1 MTRRKSQAN
10 KKFSSSNKIIIKEP
24 RLVRVGNTWQ
34 RKEIKE
40 VNIIDNNKP
49 NRLVKDG
56 NKWKRIVPSK
66 NENVSPRQNIFELI
80 VPQNKDMR
88 LSNLEP
94 LKGESESLKRMFDL
108 IDDENLPS
116 NESSK
121 KFKFSIENNLYQ
133 YKLSQNTFLPVG
145 FQIAEEILGYL
156 DVEDLISVSLT
167 YKPIHKFITNSEKLW
182 QELYKELSPGSISS
196 IMKPLIMIQ
205 SLASPELK
213 PSVAWKRQVF
223 NRLKYRPF
231 YLAFTYLD
239 DPNDFT
245 ISFPGVSYDLS
256 TVHIEAY
263 QYAIYDEEETFSPAN
278 FVQHNTQIFDSL
290 QEGFNEW
297 RIAIEPIKTELTK
310 PLKLKDNDELF
321 IVYNYMDVNSIFQFN
336 FLKLF
341 DNINEA
347 IKFAESFSELNDDDD
362 YYIIKNINHSGKIFD
377 CKQKFIK
384 DSRIAIDIVK
394 FWSKI
399 HQNRNLPNSFIE
411 DDIKGKGKEEDTDD
425 DANGSTNFIEKWKQM
440 GLMDKTYI
448 QEVIDDII
456 NKTNQKKRS
465 FKDSMLDMELG
476 ETSSSRNV
484 KRKK

>member
-10 KKFSSSNKIIIKEP
+10 KKFS

-40 VNIIDNNKP
+40 VNIIENKP

-56 NKWKRIVPSK
+56 NKWKRIVSSK

-88 LSNLEP
+88 LSNLKS

-108 IDDENLPS
+108 IDEENLSS

-297 RIAIEPIKTELTK
+297 RIAIEPIKTELKK

-362 YYIIKNINHSGKIFD
+362 YYIKNINHSGKIFD

-411 DDIKGKGKEEDTDD
+411 DDIKGKGKDEDTDD

-456 NKTNQKKRS
+456 NQKKRS
-465 FKDSMLDMELG
+465 FKDSMLDMEFC
-476 ETSSSRNV
+476 ETSSNRNV

>member
-1 MTRRKSQAN
+1 MTRYESQVNKRKEKS
-10 KKFSSSNKIIIKEP
+10 SSSNKKP
-24 RLVRVGNTWQ
+24 RLVRVGSTWQ

-40 VNIIDNNKP
+40 VNIIDIIENKP
-49 NRLVKDG
+49 KRLVRNG
-56 NKWKRIVPSK
+56 NMWKRIVPSK
-66 NENVSPRQNIFELI
+66 NETVSPQQNISI
-80 VPQNKDMR
+80 DTKIMR

-94 LKGESESLKRMFDL
+94 LKGESGSLKRMFDL
-108 IDDENLPS
+108 IDNENSSS
-116 NESSK
+116 NEQNGQQKSSK
-121 KFKFSIENNLYQ
+121 KFKISIENNLYR

-167 YKPIHKFITNSEKLW
+167 YKPIHKFITNSENLW
-182 QELYKELSPGSISS
+182 QGLYQKLSPESINY
-196 IMKPLIMIQ
+196 IMKILIMIQ

-239 DPNDFT
+239 DPNDFI

-256 TVHIEAY
+256 TVQIEAY
-263 QYAIYDEEETFSPAN
+263 QYAIYEEEEILSPAN

-290 QEGFNEW
+290 QEGFDEW
-297 RIAIEPIKTELTK
+297 RIAIEPIKTDLTK

-321 IVYNYMDVNSIFQFN
+321 IVYNYMNINSIFQFN

-341 DNINEA
+341 DNVIEA
-347 IKFAESFSELNDDDD
+347 IKLAESLSDLNDDDD
-362 YYIIKNINHSGKIFD
+362 YIKNINHSGKIFD

-384 DSRIAIDIVK
+384 GSRIAVDIVK

-399 HQNRNLPNSFIE
+399 HQNRNLPNTFIE
-411 DDIKGKGKEEDTDD
+411 KKEEEDTDD
-425 DANGSTNFIEKWKQM
+425 DADGSTNFIEKWRQM

-456 NKTNQKKRS
+456 NKSNQKKRS
-465 FKDSMLDMELG
+465 FKDSMLDES
-476 ETSSSRNV
+476 SSSRNG